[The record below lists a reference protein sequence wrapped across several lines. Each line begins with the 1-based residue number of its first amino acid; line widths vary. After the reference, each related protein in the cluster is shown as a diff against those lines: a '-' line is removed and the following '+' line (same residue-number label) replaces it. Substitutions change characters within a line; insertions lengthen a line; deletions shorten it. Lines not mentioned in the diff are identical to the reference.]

1 VIRGPGRKLLEGERP
16 WEAGQWASGAR
27 TGRSGA
33 TSSQG
38 ARRDRN
44 RGGQHGEG
52 DEPDLWVRPG
62 SEGERQ
68 HGRER
73 AAREGSAGRWLAEGW
88 AARAGWAGVEEWRA
102 RGLKGWRVGWAAR
115 EGRGRSGLGLLG
127 WAGVL
132 FSFPFLFLFYFSFL
146 FLIQT
151 KFEFKYEFEFKPH
164 SNKSMHQ
171 HECTTNLN
179 LC

>member
-1 VIRGPGRKLLEGERP
+1 MNLTCGSGLVARGRDDTGE
-16 WEAGQWASGAR
+16 SGPR
-27 TGRSGA
+27 ERGA
-33 TSSQG
+33 QG
-38 ARRDRN
+38 AGLRRD
-44 RGGQHGEG
+44 G
-52 DEPDLWVRPG
+52 P
-62 SEGERQ
+62 
-68 HGRER
+68 
-73 AAREGSAGRWLAEGW
+73 
-88 AARAGWAGVEEWRA
+88 RAGWAGVEEWRA

-151 KFEFKYEFEFKPH
+151 KFEFKNEFEFKPH

-171 HECTTNLN
+171 HECNTNLN
-179 LC
+179 L